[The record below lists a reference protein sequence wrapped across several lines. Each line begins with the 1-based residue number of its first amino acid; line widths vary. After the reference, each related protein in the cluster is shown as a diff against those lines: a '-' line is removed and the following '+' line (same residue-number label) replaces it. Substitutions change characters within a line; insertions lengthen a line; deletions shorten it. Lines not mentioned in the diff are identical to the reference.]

1 MLLAALF
8 LWAALL
14 APARPAR
21 AAATPAEAKERARS
35 VLEDPEFQG
44 SLPEQARTEGE
55 EDDEPVEPSSRA
67 VSGRERS
74 DREEPEA
81 PAGGASSLASLM
93 VYLLVGAAVI
103 LLVVWILMESA
114 DRRAKEEPGPKK
126 TDGGGEGEPALDGRD
141 FALDDATRLAAQG
154 LYAEAMHVLLLVAIH
169 QVAERSRANLP
180 ASRTSR
186 ELVRLLPL
194 GADSRESFGEMV
206 RAVEL
211 TLFGGAP
218 AGAQDYQ
225 RSLERFRHV
234 TGRPA

>member
-1 MLLAALF
+1 MLAALF

-44 SLPEQARTEGE
+44 TLPEQARAEGE
-55 EDDEPVEPSSRA
+55 EEDAPVEPSRP

-81 PAGGASSLASLM
+81 AAGGASSLASLM
-93 VYLLVGAAVI
+93 VYLFVGAAVI

-114 DRRAKEEPGPKK
+114 DRRAKEEPGEKK

-141 FALDDATRLAAQG
+141 FDLDDATRLAAQG
-154 LYAEAMHVLLLVAIH
+154 LYAEAMHVLLLIAIH

-194 GADSRESFGEMV
+194 GADSREAFGEMV

-218 AGAQDYQ
+218 ADAQDYQ